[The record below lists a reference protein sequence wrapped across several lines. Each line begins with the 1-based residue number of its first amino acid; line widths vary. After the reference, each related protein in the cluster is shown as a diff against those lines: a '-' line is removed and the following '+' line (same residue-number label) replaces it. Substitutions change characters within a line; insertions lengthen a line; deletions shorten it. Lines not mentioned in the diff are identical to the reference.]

1 MTWGLIAGQRIE
13 GEELNKNDR
22 KEGDGIFHSSRGRRK
37 DEDLMMCGNGREEK
51 AIRYSKGIV
60 HIIAQLCPST
70 S

>member
-1 MTWGLIAGQRIE
+1 MDATWGLIAGKRIE
-13 GEELNKNDR
+13 GKELNKNDR

-37 DEDLMMCGNGREEK
+37 DDDLMCGNGQEK

-70 S
+70 G